1 MPMHEKPVSN
11 RGKYFEV
18 LLELTRQ
25 QLQTTEHSQ
34 EWDEEAFQNYVY
46 QWSCI
51 ESVIGKIDDT
61 AEQPNKQDVES
72 LQKLISMHHRLME
85 VVDSKRSTTSKEV
98 VGVRQSQ
105 TVMNAY
111 YGMGRSD
118 QVAYY
123 FDEKK

>member
-1 MPMHEKPVSN
+1 MHEIPVSS
-11 RGKYFEV
+11 RCKYYEV
-18 LLELTRQ
+18 LLELTQQ
-25 QLQTTEHSQ
+25 QLMMVEHSQ
-34 EWDEEAFQNYVY
+34 EWDEEAFQQYVY

-61 AEQPNKQDVES
+61 TEKPNKQDVES

-98 VGVRQSQ
+98 VEVRQSQ
-105 TVMNAY
+105 AVMNAY

>member
-1 MPMHEKPVSN
+1 MHKSESSS
-11 RGKYFEV
+11 RGKYYEV

-25 QLQTTEHSQ
+25 QLLTVEQSDQ
-34 EWDEEAFQNYVY
+34 WNEEAFQQYVY

-51 ESVIGKIDDT
+51 ESVIGKLDDT
-61 AEQPNKQDVES
+61 GDQPNQQDVEC
-72 LQKLISMHHRLME
+72 LQELMSMHRRLMD
-85 VVDSKRSTTSKEV
+85 VVDSKQTTTSKEV

-105 TVMNAY
+105 AVMNAY